1 VDEDGGDG
9 RAISCTSKS
18 VQRGK
23 SRELGENMI
32 VKAERTGEAPESV
45 EVIGQNVW
53 LRKNIETS
61 TREDGLNDSDT
72 APETVYRYDEV
83 YFVDCGFP
91 TVESVR
97 ESFDELW
104 SVHAADGMPDSA
116 RIDDAIRRLEAVKAS
131 LADTNAALL
140 EIGDIVGGE

>member
-1 VDEDGGDG
+1 
-9 RAISCTSKS
+9 
-18 VQRGK
+18 
-23 SRELGENMI
+23 MI
-32 VKAERTGEAPESV
+32 VKAERTGEAPEPV

-53 LRKNIETS
+53 LRKNIETP
-61 TREDGLNDSDT
+61 TREVGLSDSDT

-91 TVESVR
+91 TAESVR